1 MLHKK
6 LEWSCFLWSGVQQL
20 CLFGHFF
27 VEWSASTQ
35 ALTLAIFLLINII
48 VKYKL
53 RYETQPIITMK
64 IDERHKKPL
73 KAVGPRSS
81 LRGEMGEL
89 GNLKTLTYGSN

>member
-6 LEWSCFLWSGVQQL
+6 LEWSYFLWSVVEQL

-53 RYETQPIITMK
+53 RYET
-64 IDERHKKPL
+64 
-73 KAVGPRSS
+73 
-81 LRGEMGEL
+81 
-89 GNLKTLTYGSN
+89 